1 MTELKIPHYVQRALK
16 RLETRKLVLT
26 ASHSEE
32 AENNG
37 GGYLYST
44 HPDGRK
50 FPTASG
56 LFAIRNGLV
65 EPLRDGL
72 LDGHSQTYQL
82 KA

>member
-37 GGYLYST
+37 GGVPVF
-44 HPDGRK
+44 H
-50 FPTASG
+50 AS
-56 LFAIRNGLV
+56 RWTEV
-65 EPLRDGL
+65 SD
-72 LDGHSQTYQL
+72 S
-82 KA
+82 

>member
-37 GGYLYST
+37 GGICIPRIQT
-44 HPDGRK
+44 AGN
-50 FPTASG
+50 FPRLAGCSRS
-56 LFAIRNGLV
+56 AM
-65 EPLRDGL
+65 
-72 LDGHSQTYQL
+72 
-82 KA
+82 A

>member
-1 MTELKIPHYVQRALK
+1 M
-16 RLETRKLVLT
+16 
-26 ASHSEE
+26 
-32 AENNG
+32 G

-56 LFAIRNGLV
+56 LFVIRNGLV